1 MDLLLILKKINLTS
15 ILKSTITNLI
25 NKKYNNQKIIS
36 ESINNKLITL
46 KESWMDGKER
56 PNKLMLRLKEF
67 KENCSNMLRKK
78 IVYPTCWKLKTTSM
92 KLWED
97 HWQTMKLKQEK
108 YNICKPHVNNL
119 TITLWDWLVIF
130 KSVKETQKLWN
141 KSWKKKDNLPMSLH
155 SKLSFW
161 VPKLK
166 DCQKREDQVELS
178 PNNSWN
184 SNKITQDFNQR
195 FNQRTMK
202 LTCYKQ
208 KLQTSNQ
215 KFPNYINNSTVYC
228 KKLKRAKEKLKFC
241 WEKLTNTKTT
251 QEESTFWVM
260 KSTNLIKRNHSCNK
274 NWEQ

>member
-25 NKKYNNQKIIS
+25 NKKYNNQKTIS

-119 TITLWDWLVIF
+119 TYFFILFQNHIMGLVGDIQVCERNSKTLEQELEKERQFTNEFAF
-130 KSVKETQKLWN
+130 KIII
-141 KSWKKKDNLPMSLH
+141 
-155 SKLSFW
+155 LS
-161 VPKLK
+161 
-166 DCQKREDQVELS
+166 
-178 PNNSWN
+178 
-184 SNKITQDFNQR
+184 
-195 FNQRTMK
+195 
-202 LTCYKQ
+202 
-208 KLQTSNQ
+208 
-215 KFPNYINNSTVYC
+215 
-228 KKLKRAKEKLKFC
+228 A
-241 WEKLTNTKTT
+241 
-251 QEESTFWVM
+251 
-260 KSTNLIKRNHSCNK
+260 
-274 NWEQ
+274 